1 MKAKWVIALLVGVAV
16 PEACAATLFKCVDAR
31 GASTYQQTPCPESA
45 KQAESIA
52 YQRVPDTPQVIE
64 EEVTALQVDEYQADI
79 GYANNPQGAPQ
90 AQSGRSSAVYQD
102 RFGAT
107 INSRSAEAEEL
118 RQAQN
123 RASSRERRATNRAL
137 YGTSR
142 PEAGNVVPGQGFAR
156 GAPPPPRVAPPT
168 QQVRTDQ
175 YGNRYQQP
183 PGSNIVIDEKTGKQ
197 CFLVGNVVQCN

>member
-1 MKAKWVIALLVGVAV
+1 MKAKWVLALLFSSAV
-16 PEACAATLFKCVDAR
+16 PDAGAATLFRCVDAR
-31 GASTYQQTPCPESA
+31 GASAYQQTPCPESV

-52 YQRVPDTPQVIE
+52 YQRVPNTPLVIDGG
-64 EEVTALQVDEYQADI
+64 VLAQQVDEHQTNS
-79 GYANNPQGAPQ
+79 GYASQSRGAPE

-107 INSRSAEAEEL
+107 INSRSSEAEEL

-123 RASSRERRATNRAL
+123 RASSREGRATNRAM

-142 PEAGNVVPGQGFAR
+142 PEAGDVVPGQGFAR
-156 GAPPPPRVAPPT
+156 GAPPPPRVVPPT
-168 QQVRTDQ
+168 PQVRTDQ

-183 PGSNIVIDEKTGKQ
+183 PGSTIVTDEKTGRQ
-197 CFLVGNVVQCN
+197 CYVVGNVVQCQ